1 MFGKLLE
8 WILPHLYKNI
18 FPRELDPVG
27 FKVFKNHDFSTKSSD
42 FRSNHR
48 IFDVPS
54 GRVED
59 GEGPRYGIQDN
70 NEILDFEKF

>member
-27 FKVFKNHDFSTKSSD
+27 FKVFLNHDF
-42 FRSNHR
+42 
-48 IFDVPS
+48 FDQIIGYSMSPLGGWRGGS
-54 GRVED
+54 EIPD
-59 GEGPRYGIQDN
+59 PR
-70 NEILDFEKF
+70 

>member
-27 FKVFKNHDFSTKSSD
+27 FKVFKHRDFSIKSPDIRCSL
-42 FRSNHR
+42 
-48 IFDVPS
+48 PAWA
-54 GRVED
+54 GD
-59 GEGPRYGIQDN
+59 GWGGSEIRDPR
-70 NEILDFEKF
+70 